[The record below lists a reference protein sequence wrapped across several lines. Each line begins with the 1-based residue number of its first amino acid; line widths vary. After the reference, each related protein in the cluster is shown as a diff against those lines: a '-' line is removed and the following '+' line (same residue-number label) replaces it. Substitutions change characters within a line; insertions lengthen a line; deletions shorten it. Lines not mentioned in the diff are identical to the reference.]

1 MSTAKEILQK
11 YSVFL
16 LDCDGVIWKG
26 TQPIPGVSD
35 AINYIKS
42 IGKRVYY
49 VVCAFIPT
57 KNTTFHDLI
66 LLSLYR
72 QITLQRQE
80 RTS

>member
-49 VVCAFIPT
+49 VVCSSFP
-57 KNTTFHDLI
+57 
-66 LLSLYR
+66 R
-72 QITLQRQE
+72 
-80 RTS
+80 RTQLFMISFYCHYIDK